1 MLLMDG
7 LVEGLHGGGSLELD
21 NIVVGKETA
30 VKAVFDGKI
39 TIMSEVDNEV
49 FTGTDQLAGSQ
60 ILGEEFGKALDLIL
74 GARMAGATAASMFMM
89 MMVTAATAA
98 SALAAGMVMVA
109 WLVPM
114 AFLDLVSRFRLSKDE
129 RTEKGQNLQ
138 EENKQ
143 HSERRLREEPLRET
157 LYM

>member
-1 MLLMDG
+1 
-7 LVEGLHGGGSLELD
+7 
-21 NIVVGKETA
+21 
-30 VKAVFDGKI
+30 
-39 TIMSEVDNEV
+39 
-49 FTGTDQLAGSQ
+49 
-60 ILGEEFGKALDLIL
+60 
-74 GARMAGATAASMFMM
+74 MAGATAASMFMM